1 MIKPKELSRAE
12 KQQLLKEVAEF
23 IPDLKSMRVRMP
35 ALTAAAE
42 RFLLRRIKKGDERAK
57 IYFIRSN
64 QGLVAKV
71 AWRCF
76 NKEGHNFKFLDL
88 MQVGNI
94 GLLKAIEKFTLG
106 RNSKFSTYA
115 TWWIRQEINRAVN
128 NQGLL
133 IRVPDNKASDM
144 RTFLYRCKTDGK
156 EINTKSLSRLDKL
169 ALAALLPSLSLSASK
184 DEANPGVSLER
195 VFADDKRQSP
205 RANLERQDQDKVTE
219 MLLARLPK
227 RERLIIE
234 GRFGLNGHDKCLT
247 LRQMQSIIGITR
259 EGVRQAQNRA
269 LAHLRR
275 LAEEL
280 GLSLES
286 VGF

>member
-1 MIKPKELSRAE
+1 
-12 KQQLLKEVAEF
+12 
-23 IPDLKSMRVRMP
+23 MRVRVP
-35 ALTAAAE
+35 ALSAAAE
-42 RFLLRRIKKGDERAK
+42 RFLLRRIKRGDERAK

-64 QGLVAKV
+64 QGLVAKI

-133 IRVPDNKASDM
+133 IRVPDNRASAM
-144 RTFLYRCKTDGK
+144 RTLLYRLKAEKK
-156 EINTKSLSRLDKL
+156 ELNILGLKQRDKL
-169 ALAALLPSLSLSASK
+169 ALAALLPSLSLQASN
-184 DEANPGVSLER
+184 DEANPEMSLER
-195 VFADDKRQSP
+195 ALADDAKKSP
-205 RANLERQDQDKVTE
+205 RANLERQDQAKVIE
-219 MLLARLPK
+219 MLLARLSK

-247 LRQMQSIIGITR
+247 LRQMKSIIGITR

-269 LAHLRR
+269 LARLRQ
-275 LAEEL
+275 LAKEL